1 VKRMP
6 RRPRGVIV
14 ESFVHITSKGNRG
27 ACLYPNR
34 ADYLFFLQRL
44 RMDAIAHGV
53 SVHAYCLMP
62 NHFHLLVEVADRPVS
77 TFMHGLLQ
85 RHAQY
90 INRLYRHH
98 GHVFADRFWSKRC
111 DYDFY
116 FLAVLGYIHLN
127 PIRAGLTRNVA
138 QYPWS
143 SHRAYIGR
151 EEAPWV
157 NTRALELFSPDRG
170 IAIGMFAQFVEL
182 QAFGL
187 RHQRRLVG

>member
-1 VKRMP
+1 MP

-85 RHAQY
+85 RLAQH
-90 INRLYRHH
+90 INR
-98 GHVFADRFWSKRC
+98 
-111 DYDFY
+111 
-116 FLAVLGYIHLN
+116 
-127 PIRAGLTRNVA
+127 
-138 QYPWS
+138 S
-143 SHRAYIGR
+143 SPNGG
-151 EEAPWV
+151 
-157 NTRALELFSPDRG
+157 NGSPDGFWPNR
-170 IAIGMFAQFVEL
+170 
-182 QAFGL
+182 
-187 RHQRRLVG
+187 

>member
-1 VKRMP
+1 
-6 RRPRGVIV
+6 
-14 ESFVHITSKGNRG
+14 
-27 ACLYPNR
+27 
-34 ADYLFFLQRL
+34 
-44 RMDAIAHGV
+44 MDAIAHGV

-62 NHFHLLVEVADRPVS
+62 NHFHLLVDVADRPVS

-98 GHVFADRFWSKRC
+98 GHVFADRPWSTRC

-138 QYPWS
+138 QYPRT
-143 SHRAYIGR
+143 SHRAYISR

-157 NTRALELFSPDRG
+157 NTRALALVSTDRG
-170 IAIGMFAQFVEL
+170 SRTGSVAP
-182 QAFGL
+182 
-187 RHQRRLVG
+187 LVGLHALG

>member
-1 VKRMP
+1 
-6 RRPRGVIV
+6 VIV